1 MFGLLILIFFL
12 LTFCNH
18 IVAFSQEWEKMPQ
31 PVSHCILTGV
41 TRHKDVLYSAAGFEG
56 LWRSTDNGSTWSK
69 IENTIP
75 NFGAISLVSTGKHL
89 FVGTT
94 YSGFF
99 RYDEGENIFT
109 KCDTTLNSGDYS
121 VNTLVNINNTI
132 IADGWGS
139 ILVGDADSMRWH
151 PIITDSK
158 DYSMEVYCAYHNDS
172 ILLMGTNH
180 GELLLSR
187 DKGRTAK
194 IITRFKDIFTL
205 FSEHIVSISMSGNT
219 LLVSVGTEGFFRSK
233 DMGKTWERIDKE
245 NKLGSQALGSKTID
259 GIMYLGTNTGI
270 FRSFD
275 NSETWEKMNYA
286 GEYPSSFYHDIESGY
301 LYACAQ
307 GCNIFRYKLPAV
319 NTVQEIV
326 QNSPIT
332 VYPNPAYNNVTVTLS
347 KPLQQ
352 AKAEIYSVYGS
363 RLAEFSITGSSV
375 QLDVNSF
382 SSGEY
387 IVRIVSPLSESLV
400 SRFTVI
406 R

>member
-1 MFGLLILIFFL
+1 
-12 LTFCNH
+12 
-18 IVAFSQEWEKMPQ
+18 MPQ
-31 PVSHCILTGV
+31 PVSHCNLTGIIK
-41 TRHKDVLYSAAGFEG
+41 HKNVLYSAAGFEG
-56 LWRSTDNGSTWSK
+56 LWRSADKGSTWSK

-75 NFGAISLVSTGKHL
+75 DFGAISLVSTGKHL

-99 RYDEGENIFT
+99 RYDEVENTFT
-109 KCDTTLNSGDYS
+109 KCDTAYNSGNYS
-121 VNTLVNINNTI
+121 VLTLVNIENTI
-132 IADGWGS
+132 VADGWGTL
-139 ILVGDADSMRWH
+139 LVGDADSMKWH
-151 PIITDSK
+151 PVITDSK
-158 DYSMEVYCAYHNDS
+158 DFSMKVYSAYQNDS
-172 ILLMGTNH
+172 ILLMGTDK

-205 FSEHIVSISMSGNT
+205 FSEHIVSITLSGDA

-245 NKLGSQALGSKTID
+245 NELGSQALGSKTID

-270 FRSFD
+270 FRSVD
-275 NSETWEKMNYA
+275 NSETWEKMDYSGSTPA
-286 GEYPSSFYHDIESGY
+286 SFNHDIQTGY

-307 GCNIFRYKLPAV
+307 GCNIFRYKLPNV
-319 NTVQEIV
+319 NALQETI

-332 VYPNPAYNNVTVTLS
+332 VYPNPAYNNITVTLS

-363 RLAEFSITGSSV
+363 RLAEFSFTGSSA
-375 QLDVNSF
+375 QLDVNNF

-387 IVRIVSPLSESLV
+387 LIRVSSPFSSETLV
-400 SRFTVI
+400 SHFTVI
-406 R
+406 H